1 MRMICRYVHVC
12 RCGLTKEKHGMVFV
26 LFTWITLFFSP
37 GSIPQAVTLSLHGV
51 PNTKNAE
58 VILKLKHL
66 TLNKDLVAEVKRK

>member
-1 MRMICRYVHVC
+1 MCR
-12 RCGLTKEKHGMVFV
+12 RGLTNEKQYGV
-26 LFTWITLFFSP
+26 LSVHFTWITLFSSP
-37 GSIPQAVTLSLHGV
+37 GLIPQAVTLSLHGV